1 MVAIST
7 AGRCDGVGFVTWAHC
22 AFDGFQTVTLMN
34 EKLEDDNRNL
44 MMQLQAL
51 LNQNHEL
58 LTGCL
63 DSKDQLAEEQKA
75 YM

>member
-1 MVAIST
+1 MLMWVL
-7 AGRCDGVGFVTWAHC
+7 
-22 AFDGFQTVTLMN
+22 FQSLNTLN

-51 LNQNHEL
+51 LTQNQEL

-75 YM
+75 YMLVTSSCSF